1 MKQWQKADSKEC
13 KYFARKWGSGGGAF
27 NSQTEKRIWDF
38 ESSRDCCRCNW
49 SCCFPG
55 FPWVFLL
62 LLLLLLLLW
71 SSCRYALTKLRC
83 LRPAANPPT
92 HCHAPF

>member
-38 ESSRDCCRCNW
+38 ESSLLQMQLELV
-49 SCCFPG
+49 FPG
-55 FPWVFLL
+55 VSLAFPTAAVAAAAAVVFLPL
-62 LLLLLLLLW
+62 
-71 SSCRYALTKLRC
+71 CF
-83 LRPAANPPT
+83 N
-92 HCHAPF
+92 